1 MTDQRWLGVFSALDF
16 EDMTIHRQD
25 YAATDADALREF
37 PRHALAGKQFPDR
50 LIAESILGD

>member
-1 MTDQRWLGVFSALDF
+1 MRIGIFSALVP
-16 EDMTIHRQD
+16 EDITIHRHD

-50 LIAESILGD
+50 LIAERISGD